1 MPIAARITIFS
12 VLGLFCAG
20 AAYILLAR
28 GPAIMIDL
36 SGSLAQLLCF

>member
-1 MPIAARITIFS
+1 MAIATRITIFA

-28 GPAIMIDL
+28 GPAILIDM